1 MHVALHDQL
10 AFHLTGRLSTGVL
23 EPIDGRGLLPALF
36 APYRDLAALRHDF
49 PLVLTPGAPAQS
61 LSGLFDAALANAGDG
76 EAAERLRGHAGRME
90 RALRRLVAE
99 AAAESLADAW
109 EIASAELIGA
119 DAEVR
124 ESLDRL
130 RPAMPRDGML
140 AGCDRA
146 LAARVLMHEWSEG
159 QSAGLARL
167 RAMIGRLAAGL
178 EDILRADFAASP
190 EGRRPERLRAAIG
203 PALAANFDFDAMA
216 GLLDRT
222 APAPGLDDE
231 RRRRITWLLT
241 VLRTQR
247 YAPLPGSRAMPY
259 GFTFATAGEALQA
272 WRERLPAAAE
282 LARAIA
288 MARLEVAGE
297 YNEAEHDALFT
308 GTGRAGP
315 SLDVDAPSYL
325 VCLTDEEPTPGEA
338 ALLLEALGAGL
349 PFKVLAQTDDL
360 LVTDDS
366 TATVGLRVR
375 PLAATALGLGEVY
388 VLQAG
393 ASQLFS
399 QLARVQAGLAY
410 NGPALFSVYSGAG
423 AATAPLPPYLAS
435 AAAVESRA
443 FPAFACDPGAGP
455 DWASRFSLAANPQ
468 AGNDWPV
475 HALGWEDAAHQ
486 RQVETVAFTLVD
498 FLACDRRVAPHLARI
513 APDAWNGHLVPVAE
527 ALAQPR
533 PDAENRMPC
542 LVMADA
548 LEGLHKVLADDVLLH
563 ETRRCLERW
572 RVLQELGGIHNSHA
586 RRAVEAARLEWA
598 APVAPVPPPAA
609 PPVAAPPAPAAA
621 PAEEAGEPEP
631 EREPGVPYIESAR
644 CTTCNECINV
654 NNRMFGYDV
663 NRKAS
668 IIDATAGTFRQLVE
682 AAENCQVSII
692 HPGKP
697 RDPNEPGLEELLTRA
712 AAFQ

>member
-1 MHVALHDQL
+1 
-10 AFHLTGRLSTGVL
+10 
-23 EPIDGRGLLPALF
+23 
-36 APYRDLAALRHDF
+36 
-49 PLVLTPGAPAQS
+49 
-61 LSGLFDAALANAGDG
+61 
-76 EAAERLRGHAGRME
+76 ME
-90 RALRRLVAE
+90 RALRRLAAE
-99 AAAESLADAW
+99 GVAESLADAW
-109 EIASAELIGA
+109 EIASAELTGA
-119 DAEVR
+119 DAEVG
-124 ESLDRL
+124 ESLARL
-130 RPAMPRDGML
+130 RPAMPRDATL
-140 AGCDRA
+140 AGCDRG
-146 LAARVLMHEWSEG
+146 LAARLLMHEWSEG
-159 QSAGLARL
+159 QSVRLARL

-190 EGRRPERLRAAIG
+190 EGRRPERLRAAVG
-203 PALAANFDFDAMA
+203 PALAVNFDFDAMA
-216 GLLDRT
+216 TLLDRT
-222 APAPGLDDE
+222 APAGGLDGD
-231 RRRRITWLLT
+231 RRRRIAWLLT
-241 VLRTQR
+241 VLQTQR

-297 YNEAEHDALFT
+297 YNEAEHDALFA
-308 GTGRAGP
+308 GTGHVGP
-315 SLDVDAPSYL
+315 SLDADAPSYL
-325 VCLTDEEPTPGEA
+325 VCLTGEQPTPGEA

-349 PFKVLAQTDDL
+349 PFKVLLQTDDL
-360 LVTDDS
+360 LATDDS
-366 TATVGLRVR
+366 TATVGLCVR
-375 PLAATALGLGEVY
+375 PLAATALSLGEVY

-399 QLARVQAGLAY
+399 QLARVQAGLSY

-423 AATAPLPPYLAS
+423 PATAPLPPYLAA

-443 FPAFACDPGAGP
+443 FPAFVCDPSAGP
-455 DWASRFSLAANPQ
+455 DWASRFSLDANPQ
-468 AGNDWPV
+468 AESDWPV
-475 HALGWEDAAHQ
+475 HALAWEDAAHQ
-486 RQVETVAFTLVD
+486 RRGETVAFTLVD

-533 PDAENRMPC
+533 SDAEGRMPC
-542 LVMADA
+542 LLMVDA

-572 RVLQELGGIHNSHA
+572 HVLQEIGGIHSSHA
-586 RRAVEAARLEWA
+586 QRAVEAARLEWSA
-598 APVAPVPPPAA
+598 QAAPVPPPAPPLAAEA
-609 PPVAAPPAPAAA
+609 PPPDVAPP
-621 PAEEAGEPEP
+621 EEAGEA
-631 EREPGVPYIESAR
+631 EREPGLPFIESAR

-654 NNRMFGYDV
+654 NSRMFGYDV
-663 NRKAS
+663 NRKAT
-668 IIDATAGTFRQLVE
+668 IVDATAGTFRQLVE

-712 AAFQ
+712 ASFQ

>member
-1 MHVALHDQL
+1 MHVAFHDQL
-10 AFHLTGRLSTGVL
+10 AFHLTGRLSAGAL

-36 APYRDLAALRHDF
+36 APYCDLAALRHDF
-49 PLVLTPGAPAQS
+49 PLVLTPGTPAQS
-61 LSGLFDAALANAGDG
+61 LSGLFDAALADAGDG

-90 RALRRLVAE
+90 RALRRL
-99 AAAESLADAW
+99 AAEGVTDGLADAW
-109 EIASAELIGA
+109 EIASAELTDA

-124 ESLDRL
+124 ESLDGL
-130 RPAMPRDGML
+130 RPALPRDGTL
-140 AGCDRA
+140 AACDRA
-146 LAARVLMHEWSEG
+146 VAGRVLRHEWSEG
-159 QSAGLARL
+159 QSARLARL
-167 RAMIGRLAAGL
+167 SAMIGRLAAGL

-190 EGRRPERLRAAIG
+190 EGRRPERLRAAMG
-203 PALAANFDFDAMA
+203 SALAANFDFDAMA
-216 GLLDRT
+216 RLLDRT
-222 APAPGLDDE
+222 VPAPGLDDE

-241 VLRTQR
+241 VLRSQR
-247 YAPLPGSRAMPY
+247 YAPLPGSGAIPY
-259 GFTFATAGEALQA
+259 GFAFATAGEALEA

-297 YNEAEHDALFT
+297 YHEAEHDALFA
-308 GTGRAGP
+308 GTGHTGP
-315 SLDVDAPSYL
+315 ALDTDAPSYL
-325 VCLTDEEPTPGEA
+325 VCLTDQEPTPDEA
-338 ALLLEALGAGL
+338 ALLLDALGAGL
-349 PFKVLAQTDDL
+349 PFKVLVQTDDL
-360 LVTDDS
+360 LAAGDG
-366 TATVGLRVR
+366 TAAVGLRVR
-375 PLAATALGLGEVY
+375 PLAATALSLGDVY
-388 VLQAG
+388 VLQAS

-410 NGPALFSVYSGAG
+410 DGPALFSVYSGAG
-423 AATAPLPPYLAS
+423 PATAGLPPYLAA

-455 DWASRFSLAANPQ
+455 DWASRFSLDGNPQ

-475 HALGWEDAAHQ
+475 HALEWEDAAHQ
-486 RQVETVAFTLVD
+486 RQGETVAFTLVD

-527 ALAQPR
+527 ALARPQ

-542 LVMADA
+542 LTMADA
-548 LEGLHKVLADDVLLH
+548 REGLHKVLADDVLLH
-563 ETRRCLERW
+563 ETRRCLDRW
-572 RVLQELGGIHNSHA
+572 HVLQELGGIHNSHA
-586 RRAVEAARLEWA
+586 QRALEAARLA
-598 APVAPVPPPAA
+598 ATAQAAPVPPS
-609 PPVAAPPAPAAA
+609 AAPPAAEPPVTEAA
-621 PAEEAGEPEP
+621 PPEEAAEP

-712 AAFQ
+712 APFL